1 EDAKALFNFKA
12 TCKESTWTTYEVGL
26 RNFFGFCRQVG
37 LKSPRD
43 VEIVHITSYIDFLKK
58 AGLAK
63 RTINLY
69 LSAASSFFDFLMQPM
84 DTKGTQL
91 IQSNPFHSIKK
102 ARPQIQAYEKESN
115 LRELSMD
122 EYRRILATCDPATV
136 LGKRDRAII
145 RLIFW
150 TTRRR
155 KEIVNLK

>member
-1 EDAKALFNFKA
+1 
-12 TCKESTWTTYEVGL
+12 
-26 RNFFGFCRQVG
+26 
-37 LKSPRD
+37 
-43 VEIVHITSYIDFLKK
+43 
-58 AGLAK
+58 
-63 RTINLY
+63 
-69 LSAASSFFDFLMQPM
+69 FFDFLMQPM

-115 LRELSMD
+115 LRELEMD
-122 EYRRILATCDPATV
+122 EYRRILASCDPATV

-155 KEIVNLK
+155 KEIVNLKVRDLGKDEQGMTHDKLIHKRAKSITT